1 MAIITISRGTFSGG
15 KALAEKLADRLG
27 YPSLGREAAIQE
39 ATKEYGISE
48 DKLTAAVKNPPSI
61 WQQTAG
67 PRLAYLKCLTA
78 SIMEHA
84 KDGNLIYHG
93 YAGHLLLIGISNL
106 LRVRVIADME
116 FRIQAAMKERN
127 FTRNDALEYIEQV
140 DKERKKWTHFLYGLD
155 WQDPALYDLV
165 LNFEHISIEGACE
178 IIACGINLEGFKPTP
193 DKQKTFE
200 NSLLGSRVWA
210 TLAKD
215 ERSRVASIQVT
226 ADSGT
231 VTLKGSLGS
240 QKAIDNIL
248 RIAGQV
254 KGVRDVINQMGIGT
268 DWYW

>member
-15 KALAEKLADRLG
+15 KALAGKLAARLG
-27 YPSLGREAAIQE
+27 YPSLGREEAIQE

-48 DKLTAAVKNPPSI
+48 DKLTAAVLNPPSI

-78 SIMEHA
+78 SIMERA

-93 YAGHLLLIGISNL
+93 YAGHLLLSGISNL

-116 FRIQAAMKERN
+116 FRIQAAMKEKN
-127 FTRNDALEYIEQV
+127 LSRNDALEYIEKV
-140 DKERKKWTHFLYGLD
+140 DKDRKKWTHFLYGLD

-165 LNFEHISIEGACE
+165 LNLEHISIENACE
-178 IIACGINLEGFKPTP
+178 VIAFRINLDDFKPTP
-193 DKQKTFE
+193 ATQKAFE
-200 NSLLGSRVWA
+200 DSLLSSRIWA
-210 TLAKD
+210 SLAKD

-226 ADSGT
+226 ADSGV

-248 RIAGQV
+248 HIAGQV
-254 KGVRDVINQMGIGT
+254 KGVKSLTNQLGIGT

>member
-15 KALAEKLADRLG
+15 KALAAKLADRLG
-27 YPSLGREAAIQE
+27 FPSLGREDAIQE
-39 ATKEYGISE
+39 ATTQYGISV

-93 YAGHLLLIGISNL
+93 YAGHLLLSGIPNL

-116 FRIQAAMKERN
+116 FRIQAAMKELNIKRN
-127 FTRNDALEYIEQV
+127 EAVDYIEKV
-140 DKERKKWTHFLYGLD
+140 DKDRKKWTHFLYGLD
-155 WQDPALYDLV
+155 WQDPSLYDLV
-165 LNFEHISIEGACE
+165 VNIEHISIDDACE
-178 IIACGINLEGFKPTP
+178 LIACRINLNDFKTTP
-193 DKQKTFE
+193 ESQKAFADA
-200 NSLLGSRVWA
+200 LLSSRVWA
-210 TLAKD
+210 SLAKD
-215 ERSRVASIQVT
+215 ERTRVATIQVT

-240 QKAIDNIL
+240 QKTIDNIL
-248 RIAGQV
+248 QIAKQV
-254 KGVRDVINQMGIGT
+254 KGVKSIINQMGVGT